1 MAAPSRQR
9 PQGTVD
15 SVLDEAPTSLFHLK
29 TAVTSGM
36 GFFTDSYD
44 LNVISTAL
52 RNARLLGF
60 RELSADDVR
69 TDGGF
74 RTVGLDVAV
83 DDELDM
89 IEFRLFSRGGTTLA
103 VDYVDLVPLEE
114 GPHAP

>member
-52 RNARLLGF
+52 LLLKPQFHLSQPAR
-60 RELSADDVR
+60 SAWWAAR
-69 TDGGF
+69 
-74 RTVGLDVAV
+74 R
-83 DDELDM
+83 
-89 IEFRLFSRGGTTLA
+89 
-103 VDYVDLVPLEE
+103 
-114 GPHAP
+114 